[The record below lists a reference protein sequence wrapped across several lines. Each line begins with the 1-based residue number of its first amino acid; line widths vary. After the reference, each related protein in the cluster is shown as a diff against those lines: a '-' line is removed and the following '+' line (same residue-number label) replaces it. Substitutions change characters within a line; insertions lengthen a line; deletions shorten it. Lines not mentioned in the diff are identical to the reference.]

1 MKVLSTK
8 EKLRVI
14 DMWSEYDIIEG
25 IHPDYN
31 GRNLFY
37 GRFTLYTAT
46 SGSQVISSTI
56 CHDTKSGVINAIYKK
71 ILEYALFKCG
81 VI

>member
-1 MKVLSTK
+1 MKVLNTK

-14 DMWSEYDIIEG
+14 DMWSDYHISEG
-25 IHPDYN
+25 LHPDYN

-46 SGSQVISSTI
+46 SGSPVVSSTI
-56 CHDTKSGVINAIYKK
+56 CHDTENGVINAMYKE
-71 ILEYALFKCG
+71 ILEYALFKCR